1 MKYTYEFPRP
11 ALTVDCA
18 IFGFDGG
25 DLNVLL
31 IERALPPFEGSWALP
46 GGFVRMDESVDDA
59 ARRELS
65 EETGLTKV
73 YLEQLYTFGTPDRD
87 PRGRVV
93 TVAYFALVKLGSE
106 KLRATTDA
114 RSARWFPVGKI
125 PTLAFDHPAILA
137 KAVER
142 LKSKVRYEP
151 IGFELLPEKFT
162 LRELQ
167 HLYEVTLGVDIDKR
181 NFRRKILAMGLV
193 LPLAEYEEGVRHRA
207 AELHRFDADRY
218 RELHTRGFN
227 FEL

>member
-1 MKYTYEFPRP
+1 MKHTYDFPRP

-18 IFGFDGG
+18 IFGFAGG

-31 IERALPPFEGSWALP
+31 IERALPPFEGAWALP

-65 EETGLTKV
+65 EETGLRHV
-73 YLEQLYTFGTPDRD
+73 YLEQLYTFGAPDRD

-93 TVAYFALVKLGSE
+93 TVAYFALVKMGSE

-114 RSARWFPVGKI
+114 RSAKWFPVDDVRE
-125 PTLAFDHPAILA
+125 LAFDHKEILA
-137 KAVER
+137 KAIQR

-167 HLYEVTLGVDIDKR
+167 HLYEVALGTEIDKR
-181 NFRRKILAMGLV
+181 NFRRKILGMGLV
-193 LPLAEYEEGVRHRA
+193 LPLNEFEKDVRHRA

-218 RELHTRGFN
+218 RELHTKGFN